1 MITLVASVASFFS
14 NWPKYLPDPP
24 EVEISILAVRV
35 VMLSKGVLWEAFE
48 KMSENLLSHITALL
62 DQAGIADGSF
72 HHALSG
78 THLLRHRATTDLTAT
93 VYRPLLC
100 LILQGAK
107 QVGSTTRTL
116 TVDAGQSLIV
126 SHTLPVVSRITEAS
140 TESPYTA
147 LVFPLDLDLLRA
159 LAPAVLPALNAP
171 SSDPFSICLCDTDP
185 SLTDALLR
193 YFLQCEEEETR
204 KLLAPI
210 TSREIHARLLI
221 GPHAQVL
228 QRLLWHEST
237 ASRIHMATRDIQ
249 ANLSETIVVGELATR
264 IGMSNSSFFE
274 QFKAVTG
281 TSPLQYQ
288 KDLRLLKA
296 RDDLRTSRAKISEV
310 AFAVGYESS
319 AQFSR
324 EYSRKFGKSP
334 RQDRELVPAD

>member
-1 MITLVASVASFFS
+1 MNS
-14 NWPKYLPDPP
+14 
-24 EVEISILAVRV
+24 
-35 VMLSKGVLWEAFE
+35 E
-48 KMSENLLSHITALL
+48 KLLSHITALL
-62 DQAGIADGSF
+62 DHAGVAEGSF
-72 HHALSG
+72 HHAQSG
-78 THLLRHRATTDLTAT
+78 THLLRHHATTDLSAT

-107 QVGSTTRTL
+107 QVGSTTRIL
-116 TVDAGQSLIV
+116 TVGAGQSLIV
-126 SHTLPVVSRITEAS
+126 SHTLPVTSRITEAS
-140 TESPYTA
+140 TKAPYTA
-147 LVFPLDLDLLRA
+147 LVFPLDLDLLRS
-159 LAPAVLPALNAP
+159 LAPAVPPVLKAP

-185 SLTDALLR
+185 GRTDALHR
-193 YFLQCEEEETR
+193 YFLQCEEKETR
-204 KLLAPI
+204 QLLAPI

-221 GPHAQVL
+221 GPHAQIL

-237 ASRIHMATRDIQ
+237 ASRIHLATREIQ
-249 ANLSETIVVGELATR
+249 ANLSETIVVGDLASR
-264 IGMSNSSFFE
+264 IGMSNSAFFE

-324 EYSRKFGKSP
+324 EYSRKFGRAP
-334 RQDRELVPAD
+334 RQDREIEPA

>member
-1 MITLVASVASFFS
+1 MNSQT
-14 NWPKYLPDPP
+14 
-24 EVEISILAVRV
+24 
-35 VMLSKGVLWEAFE
+35 
-48 KMSENLLSHITALL
+48 LLSHVTALL
-62 DQAGIADGSF
+62 DQADVAEGAI

-78 THLLRHRATTDLTAT
+78 THLLRHHAPTDLNAT

-107 QVGSTTRTL
+107 QVGSSTRTF
-116 TVDAGQSLIV
+116 TVGAGQSLIV
-126 SHTLPVVSRITEAS
+126 SHTLPVISRITEAS
-140 TESPYTA
+140 SEVPYTA
-147 LVFPLDLDLLRA
+147 LVFPLDLDLLRSF
-159 LAPAVLPALNAP
+159 APAVSPALNGPA
-171 SSDPFSICLCDTDP
+171 SDPFSICRCGTDP
-185 SLTDALLR
+185 GLEDALHR

-204 KLLAPI
+204 QLLAPI

-221 GPHAQVL
+221 GQHAQVL

-237 ASRIHMATRDIQ
+237 ASRIHLATREIQ
-249 ANLSETIVVGELATR
+249 VNLQETIVVGDLAAR
-264 IGMSNSSFFE
+264 IGMSNSAFFE

-334 RQDRELVPAD
+334 RQDRELEAAY

>member
-1 MITLVASVASFFS
+1 MR
-14 NWPKYLPDPP
+14 N
-24 EVEISILAVRV
+24 
-35 VMLSKGVLWEAFE
+35 
-48 KMSENLLSHITALL
+48 ENLLSHLTALL
-62 DQAGIADGSF
+62 DQAGVAEGGF
-72 HHALSG
+72 HHAHSS
-78 THLLRHRATTDLTAT
+78 THLLRHHTKTNLNAT

-107 QVGSTTRTL
+107 QVGSSARTV
-116 TVDAGQSLIV
+116 TVSAGQSLIV
-126 SHTLPVVSRITEAS
+126 SHTIPVISCVTEAS
-140 TESPYTA
+140 TEAPYTA
-147 LVFPLDLDLLRA
+147 LVFPLDLDLLRS
-159 LAPAVLPALNAP
+159 LAPAVPPPSKAA

-185 SLTDALLR
+185 GLTDALHR
-193 YFLQCEEEETR
+193 YFLQCKEEETR

-221 GPHAQVL
+221 GEHAQVL

-237 ASRIHMATRDIQ
+237 ASRIHLATSDIQ
-249 ANLSETIVVGELATR
+249 KNLSETIVVRELATR
-264 IGMSNSSFFE
+264 IGMSSSAFFE

-324 EYSRKFGKSP
+324 EYSRKFGLAP
-334 RQDRELVPAD
+334 RQDREPEATD